1 MNTAVN
7 MHLNMRHMTVITV
20 VMMRI
25 LRMMVMMMR
34 VMMMMMRI
42 RMMLMMMMMTM
53 MTMTMRIRMMKML
66 VVMMMVMRIMVVMV
80 VVIVMTLGNGL
91 KKATKCPKPGTGM
104 KEAQGYQV
112 PESRHWHVVTS
123 LLKPGAGSQAR
134 VGVPEP
140 SAGSQALGLP
150 WSLSSPGIQ
159 GHVTTGRSPGLQNKH
174 GRTPRP
180 LQSHAV

>member
-1 MNTAVN
+1 MAVN

-20 VMMRI
+20 VMMCDDDDGDDDDDDKDDVD
-25 LRMMVMMMR
+25 M
-34 VMMMMMRI
+34 
-42 RMMLMMMMMTM
+42 MMMMMTM
-53 MTMTMRIRMMKML
+53 RMMKML
-66 VVMMMVMRIMVVMV
+66 VVMMMVMRIMVMMV

-91 KKATKCPKPGTGM
+91 KKATKCRKPGTGM

-112 PESRHWHVVTS
+112 PESRHWYVVTS

-134 VGVPEP
+134 VGVPAP

>member
-1 MNTAVN
+1 MAVN

-20 VMMRI
+20 VMMCDDDDDGDDDDDDDDEDD
-25 LRMMVMMMR
+25 VD
-34 VMMMMMRI
+34 
-42 RMMLMMMMMTM
+42 MMMMMTM
-53 MTMTMRIRMMKML
+53 RMRMRMMKML
-66 VVMMMVMRIMVVMV
+66 VVMMMVMRIMVMMV

-91 KKATKCPKPGTGM
+91 KKATKCRKPGTGM

-112 PESRHWHVVTS
+112 PESRHWYVVTS

-150 WSLSSPGIQ
+150 WSLS
-159 GHVTTGRSPGLQNKH
+159 RH

>member
-1 MNTAVN
+1 MAVN

-20 VMMRI
+20 VMMCDDEDFEDDDDDDNKDD
-25 LRMMVMMMR
+25 VDDDEDDDDDEDEDDED
-34 VMMMMMRI
+34 V
-42 RMMLMMMMMTM
+42 
-53 MTMTMRIRMMKML
+53 
-66 VVMMMVMRIMVVMV
+66 
-80 VVIVMTLGNGL
+80 GGDDDGDEDNGDDGGGDCDDSGQR
-91 KKATKCPKPGTGM
+91 T
-104 KEAQGYQV
+104 EEGYQV
-112 PESRHWHVVTS
+112 PETRHWYEGGSGLPSAGIQALVWYVVTS

>member
-1 MNTAVN
+1 
-7 MHLNMRHMTVITV
+7 
-20 VMMRI
+20 
-25 LRMMVMMMR
+25 MMMDK
-34 VMMMMMRI
+34 MMMMI
-42 RMMLMMMMMTM
+42 RMMLMMMMMMRLMMMM
-53 MTMTMRIRMMKML
+53 MTTMRMRMMKML
-66 VVMMMVMRIMVVMV
+66 V

-91 KKATKCPKPGTGM
+91 KKATKCRKPGTGM

-112 PESRHWHVVTS
+112 PESRHWYVVTS

-159 GHVTTGRSPGLQNKH
+159 DM
-174 GRTPRP
+174 
-180 LQSHAV
+180 

>member
-1 MNTAVN
+1 MAVN

-25 LRMMVMMMR
+25 L
-34 VMMMMMRI
+34 MMMMIII
-42 RMMLMMMMMTM
+42 RMMLMMMMRMMMM
-53 MTMTMRIRMMKML
+53 MTMRMRMMKML
-66 VVMMMVMRIMVVMV
+66 VVMMMVMRIMVMMV

-91 KKATKCPKPGTGM
+91 KKATKCRKPGTGM

-112 PESRHWHVVTS
+112 PESRHWYVVTS

>member
-1 MNTAVN
+1 
-7 MHLNMRHMTVITV
+7 
-20 VMMRI
+20 
-25 LRMMVMMMR
+25 
-34 VMMMMMRI
+34 MMMMMMMMMDKMMMMI
-42 RMMLMMMMMTM
+42 RMMLMMLMMMMMRRLMMMMMM
-53 MTMTMRIRMMKML
+53 MTTMRMRMMKML
-66 VVMMMVMRIMVVMV
+66 VVMMMVMRIMVMMV

-91 KKATKCPKPGTGM
+91 KKATKCRKPGTGK

-112 PESRHWHVVTS
+112 PESRHWYVVTS

-150 WSLSSPGIQ
+150 WSLS
-159 GHVTTGRSPGLQNKH
+159 RH